1 MKKIS
6 TKIILPSTIVLAVV
20 SVSTPSLA
28 FGLSIPNFISSIFN
42 DVKEEYSRLEKEVQ
56 QQIDDSWAN
65 ISTDAKES
73 IQSAIGEM
81 GTPDPILS
89 TQELRERL
97 RNSRSLPETKTLTGR
112 LERNITRA
120 AVNST
125 LGLEGQQDTKEKIKA
140 TTQISGE
147 TQALAQQAQSLDAS
161 QNILKVLAA
170 QNAQVVS
177 AITRFHADSLAGR
190 QDSAQTNLMLSQVAE
205 NLANSTTKEELRTT
219 GQASLTQELVF
230 MSVLDPA
237 RE

>member
-6 TKIILPSTIVLAVV
+6 TKIILPSSIVLAVV
-20 SVSTPSLA
+20 SISTPSLA
-28 FGLSIPNFISSIFN
+28 FGLPIPNFISSIFN
-42 DVKEEYSRLEKEVQ
+42 DVREEYSRLEKEVR

-65 ISTDAKES
+65 ISTDAKEA
-73 IQSAIGEM
+73 IQAAIGEM
-81 GTPDPILS
+81 GTPDPTLS
-89 TQELRERL
+89 TEQLRERL

-112 LERNITRA
+112 LERDITRA
-120 AVNST
+120 AVKST
-125 LGLEGQQDTKEKIKA
+125 LGLEGQQDTKEKIEA
-140 TTQISGE
+140 TTRISQE

-170 QNAQVVS
+170 QNAQMVS
-177 AITRFHADSLAGR
+177 AITRFHADSLAAR

-205 NLANSTTKEELRTT
+205 NMANATTKEELRTT

-237 RE
+237 RN